1 MNKMLCTLL
10 FTTPLIFTACNSTN
24 EVKPEVKQKV
34 EKNIQVVQQATVRTT
49 QKPPLESKTTTVT
62 YTNDKKMVKNVGVMN
77 IDSYMTTMKSTLMGL
92 MQSDPT
98 HKTALG
104 ACSSISQGMVDDYN
118 KISEVKVRRTA
129 LKYRNPKNKPDETDS
144 IVMER
149 FLNTQNF
156 KEAQVVDMGDHYRVY
171 KALTIKQPCLAC
183 HGQNISP
190 DLAKILEKRYPKDMA
205 TNFKLGEFRGV
216 VVAKVKK

>member
-10 FTTPLIFTACNSTN
+10 FTTPLLFTACNSTN
-24 EVKPEVKQKV
+24 EVTPRAE
-34 EKNIQVVQQATVRTT
+34 ENIQVVQEATVRTI
-49 QKPPLESKTTTVT
+49 QNHPQQAKTTTVV
-62 YTNDKKMVKNVGVMN
+62 YANEKKMVKDVGMMN

-92 MQSDPT
+92 MKSDPT

-104 ACSSISQGMVDDYN
+104 ACSSIGPDMADDYN

-129 LKYRNPKNKPDETDS
+129 LKYRSPKNKPDETDT
-144 IVMER
+144 IVMNR
-149 FLNTQNF
+149 FLGTKNF

-171 KALTIKQPCLAC
+171 KALTIKPSCLTC
-183 HGQNISP
+183 HGENISP
-190 DLAKILEKRYPKDMA
+190 DLKKILNQRYPKDMA
-205 TNFKLGEFRGV
+205 TNFKLGEFRGA